1 MQAPPPIS
9 SALDNSKKRGA
20 LWQSRQPIG
29 RRWRNDPPGVTVTPV
44 DNDFRKGT
52 LMTTRTVLIPDA
64 THPITISPTGSR
76 VTVRVGGVTVAETER
91 ALSLAEANYPV
102 VQYIPLEDVD
112 QSLLDRTTTQTY
124 CPYKGD
130 ASYYSVKTPD
140 GTAETDLIWTYEHPY
155 PSVAEIA
162 GHVAFYPNRAEIT
175 VA

>member
-1 MQAPPPIS
+1 M
-9 SALDNSKKRGA
+9 
-20 LWQSRQPIG
+20 
-29 RRWRNDPPGVTVTPV
+29 
-44 DNDFRKGT
+44 
-52 LMTTRTVLIPDA
+52 TRTAKIPDA

-130 ASYYSVKTPD
+130 ASYYTVNAPD
-140 GTAETDLIWTYEHPY
+140 GTEKDVVWTYEHPY
-155 PSVAEIA
+155 PSVAEIG
-162 GHVAFYPNRAEIT
+162 GHLAFYRDRADIT
-175 VA
+175 VDPA

>member
-1 MQAPPPIS
+1 MTA
-9 SALDNSKKRGA
+9 
-20 LWQSRQPIG
+20 
-29 RRWRNDPPGVTVTPV
+29 PGVVVTQV
-44 DNDFRKGT
+44 HNDFRKGS
-52 LMTTRTVLIPDA
+52 LMTRTAKIPDA

-76 VTVRVGGVTVAETER
+76 VTVRVGGVTVADTER
-91 ALSLAEANYPV
+91 ALSLAEASYPV
-102 VQYIPLEDVD
+102 AQYIPLEDVD